1 MSGKYS
7 ERTIKDL
14 SPVLF
19 QPQPGDEKVVYEV
32 RRGEPLDNPKIRYDQ
47 TTIFPGKIGRE
58 LPKTFGHY
66 HPKKFPEI
74 FEVISG
80 QAWWLL
86 QRPQRQNP
94 KAIDE
99 IYLVAALAGEKAMML
114 PGFGF
119 ISINPGKKKLIM
131 ANWVSSEFEND
142 YETYENL
149 RGAAYYLLE
158 GPDGKSVEFEKNS
171 YYEKVP
177 EIIKLRPKEIPE
189 LGILKSQ
196 PLYEMIKTPE
206 KLEFLTHP
214 EKYLD
219 ILTIE
224 KCFKK
229 I

>member
-1 MSGKYS
+1 M
-7 ERTIKDL
+7 

-19 QPQPGDEKVVYEV
+19 QPQPSDEKVVYEV
-32 RRGEPLDNPKIRYDQ
+32 RRGKPLNNPKIRYDQ
-47 TTIFPGKIGRE
+47 TAIFPGKIGRE

-80 QAWWLL
+80 QVWWLL
-86 QRPQRQNP
+86 QRPKRQNP

-99 IYLVAALAGEKAMML
+99 IYLVEALAREKAIML

-119 ISINPGKKKLIM
+119 VSINPGEKKLVM

-149 RGAAYYLLE
+149 RGAAYYVLE
-158 GPDGKSVEFEKNS
+158 SSDGKSVDFEKNS

-177 EIIKLRPKEIPE
+177 EITKLRPKEIPE
-189 LGILKSQ
+189 LGILKSR
-196 PLYEMIKTPE
+196 PLYEMIKIP
-206 KLEFLTHP
+206 KSLEFLTKP
-214 EKYLD
+214 EKYLNL
-219 ILTIE
+219 LTVE
-224 KCFKK
+224 NCFKR

>member
-1 MSGKYS
+1 
-7 ERTIKDL
+7 
-14 SPVLF
+14 
-19 QPQPGDEKVVYEV
+19 
-32 RRGEPLDNPKIRYDQ
+32 
-47 TTIFPGKIGRE
+47 
-58 LPKTFGHY
+58 
-66 HPKKFPEI
+66 
-74 FEVISG
+74 
-80 QAWWLL
+80 
-86 QRPQRQNP
+86 
-94 KAIDE
+94 
-99 IYLVAALAGEKAMML
+99 MML

-119 ISINPGKKKLIM
+119 ISVNPGKKKLIM